1 MILSLIRTIKVL
13 IMIAGNIKKMRSTI
27 TNSDD
32 LVIPT
37 SSNVEYFLP
46 IGDTEVPMNQFIG
59 ESLKLEKIGDIN
71 CLHCG
76 KKTNKSFSQG
86 YCFPCMRK
94 LAQCDMCIMKPETC
108 HFDQGTCREPD
119 WGMSNC
125 FVPHYVYL
133 SNTSGLKVGIT
144 RHTQIPTRWIDQGAT
159 QGTIIYKVNTR
170 QQSGLV
176 EVAFKELIADKT
188 NWRTM
193 LKENQP
199 DRDLKAEA
207 IALKTQLKQKLD
219 SVITSFS
226 QKDIVDVSEE
236 IVSIRYPVLE
246 FPTKIKSHNFDK
258 NSIVEGILKGI
269 KGQYL
274 IFDTGVINIRKFTS
288 YSVGL
293 SSPVL

>member
-1 MILSLIRTIKVL
+1 MLTGKL
-13 IMIAGNIKKMRSTI
+13 KKMRVELTGAEEA
-27 TNSDD
+27 
-32 LVIPT
+32 
-37 SSNVEYFLP
+37 NVVPGANVNYYLPVGDEEVFLNP
-46 IGDTEVPMNQFIG
+46 YIGKTFQ
-59 ESLKLEKIGDIN
+59 LEFGGQIN
-71 CLHCG
+71 CSHCG

-108 HFDQGTCREPD
+108 HYHLGTCREPE
-119 WGMSNC
+119 WGQSNC

-144 RHTQIPTRWIDQGAT
+144 RHTQIPIRWIDQGAT
-159 QGTIIYKVNTR
+159 QATIIYKVATR
-170 QQSGLV
+170 QQSGMV
-176 EVAFKELIADKT
+176 EMAFKDLIADKT

-199 DRDLKAEA
+199 DRDLHSEA
-207 IALKTQLKQKLD
+207 SKLKSQLSSSIDK
-219 SVITSFS
+219 VIEIYDKSLTENDTTNRAASN
-226 QKDIVDVSEE
+226 QPEIEATNSEVVN
-236 IVSIRYPVLE
+236 IHYPVLE

-258 NSIVEGILKGI
+258 NPLVEGTLLGI

-288 YSVGL
+288 YHVTF
-293 SSPVL
+293 VE